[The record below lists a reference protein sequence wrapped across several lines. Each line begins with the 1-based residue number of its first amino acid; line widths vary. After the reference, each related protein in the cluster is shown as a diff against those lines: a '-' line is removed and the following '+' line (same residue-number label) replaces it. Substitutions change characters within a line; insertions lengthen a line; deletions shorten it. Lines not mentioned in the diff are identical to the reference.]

1 MALHPREVRPPGQAS
16 IRGKW
21 GLGLQQA
28 SRLWR
33 TGLPACKPASQH
45 QPACSTGRERGSG
58 PPPGRPA
65 HLLGGGEG
73 PPGNGVCAGGGGL
86 AVRVALTAVAAA
98 NVGGSVQ
105 VGQGCGRAGQG
116 GGGVGVGGRQQG
128 PGRLGTA
135 DRPDLE
141 AFALAAVR
149 IGGGGIVSGHTRGGK
164 QDRDVA
170 APAGRNKHPMG
181 CMRGRRAP
189 PAWAELP
196 ADVEGAARRPSRRRQ
211 PGDWAI

>member
-116 GGGVGVGGRQQG
+116 GGG
-128 PGRLGTA
+128 
-135 DRPDLE
+135 
-141 AFALAAVR
+141 
-149 IGGGGIVSGHTRGGK
+149 GGGGGEAAGARAPGHGRSPRSGGVRTGGCAHWGWRHCFWSHQGWK
-164 QDRDVA
+164 AGPRRCGASGPEQASHGVHAWPAR
-170 APAGRNKHPMG
+170 PAGL
-181 CMRGRRAP
+181 GRTAGRCGGR
-189 PAWAELP
+189 
-196 ADVEGAARRPSRRRQ
+196 GAAAVQ
-211 PGDWAI
+211 AAAAG